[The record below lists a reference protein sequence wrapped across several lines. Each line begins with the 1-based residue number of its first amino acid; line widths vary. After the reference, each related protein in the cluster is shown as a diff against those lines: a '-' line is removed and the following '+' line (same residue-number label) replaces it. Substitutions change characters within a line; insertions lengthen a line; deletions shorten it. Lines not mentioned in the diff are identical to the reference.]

1 MAVRL
6 AQRSGP
12 AASLV
17 IRGARVL
24 DPAAGIDEV
33 RDLVIRDGVVGG
45 DPAGLE
51 EIDGT
56 GLLAVP
62 GFVDPHVHLRTPGR
76 EDLETIA
83 TGSLAAASGGFVTI
97 VSMPNTVPVIDT
109 APVLGGAARP
119 GRPGRRD
126 PGRLLRRDHGG
137 PVGRRADR
145 AGRAGR
151 GSAPP
156 ASATTG
162 TRSRTRG

>member
-1 MAVRL
+1 M
-6 AQRSGP
+6 
-12 AASLV
+12 

-51 EIDGT
+51 EIDGA

-109 APVLGGAARP
+109 APVLGALLDQGDLDAVIRVGFYAAITV
-119 GRPGRRD
+119 GQSGDELTEQAELAAGRRRRLQRRRL
-126 PGRLLRRDHGG
+126 PG
-137 PVGRRADR
+137 VGRRA
-145 AGRAGR
+145 
-151 GSAPP
+151 
-156 ASATTG
+156 
-162 TRSRTRG
+162 